1 VLVDAG
7 HAFWDVETW
16 MWPNLLMLDPP
27 SARSALEYRFNRLAG
42 ASAKAKHCGEPNHVW
57 CQPGYK
63 APKGGLMFPWESAVT
78 GVEVQGSGGKL
89 GSWGM
94 YEQHISGDI
103 SFACRQY
110 FYATG
115 DLEWLKNRGYP
126 MIRGI
131 AEFYAARIS
140 PIDGTPGKYNYLMVM
155 GPDEYAWPINNSGYT
170 NTVASLAI
178 AAAVEF
184 APLVGDTVPSDW
196 RDKAAGVAAATEPVP
211 RCGPPN
217 ASEPVCPQLHG
228 DYHPEYT
235 GYPKLK
241 GPLVKQ
247 ADTVMLRLV
256 GICEGEKD
264 RETETEIICV
274 CACVCVDIFR
284 LWRVCRRYI
293 LHSSDLLFLDHL
305 LTV

>member
-1 VLVDAG
+1 
-7 HAFWDVETW
+7 
-16 MWPNLLMLDPP
+16 
-27 SARSALEYRFNRLAG
+27 
-42 ASAKAKHCGEPNHVW
+42 
-57 CQPGYK
+57 
-63 APKGGLMFPWESAVT
+63 MFPWESAVT